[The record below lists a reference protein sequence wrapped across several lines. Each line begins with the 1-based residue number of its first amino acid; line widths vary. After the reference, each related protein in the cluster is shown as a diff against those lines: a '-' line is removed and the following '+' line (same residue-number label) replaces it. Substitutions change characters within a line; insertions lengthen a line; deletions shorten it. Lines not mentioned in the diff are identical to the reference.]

1 VRIAVGAAPRQVRAL
16 VLRQGLAMAAGGAAV
31 GAVAALVASRA
42 LKGALYRVAPTDV
55 ATFAAVPVIL
65 LAACAIACALPAR
78 RATRVDP
85 AVALRAE

>member
-1 VRIAVGAAPRQVRAL
+1 VEPVDAV
-16 VLRQGLAMAAGGAAV
+16 
-31 GAVAALVASRA
+31 
-42 LKGALYRVAPTDV
+42 
-55 ATFAAVPVIL
+55 TFVAVPVIL